1 MEELQPEVPLHQG
14 VRPLQ
19 AAGPEDRDLPG
30 EEAAVHQGAA
40 PAPAEAAQSI
50 TVTTEKRPFL
60 TEEAEN
66 IEADRDQ
73 ISFGLL
79 LQA

>member
-30 EEAAVHQGAA
+30 EEAAGHQGAA
-40 PAPAEAAQSI
+40 PAPSI

-66 IEADRDQ
+66 IEEDRDQ
-73 ISFGLL
+73 IIFGLL